1 VSDELREMARGIHPA
16 ILSEGGLRPALHALA
31 RRVLIPVELHI
42 GTGAR
47 FPQPVEVAAYYAVSE
62 ALANTAKHA
71 NASHASVS
79 LEERDGALQLA
90 VRDDGAGGAD
100 LGRGSG
106 LVGLRDRVE
115 ALGGTIEVTSP
126 QGSGTTVQVTL
137 PTGTR

>member
-1 VSDELREMARGIHPA
+1 VTSGRVLRDDPHVTLALAIFVAMA
-16 ILSEGGLRPALHALA
+16 ILA
-31 RRVLIPVELHI
+31 IPRNGRWFVRWQ
-42 GTGAR
+42 T
-47 FPQPVEVAAYYAVSE
+47 
-62 ALANTAKHA
+62 
-71 NASHASVS
+71 HASVS

-106 LVGLRDRVE
+106 LVGLRDRME
-115 ALGGTIEVTSP
+115 ALGGTIEVASP

>member
-1 VSDELREMARGIHPA
+1 LFCPDASGLASFDESIVMSVSRSIDG
-16 ILSEGGLRPALHALA
+16 SGVSGGALTTSC
-31 RRVLIPVELHI
+31 VVE
-42 GTGAR
+42 AV
-47 FPQPVEVAAYYAVSE
+47 PPPVEVAAYYTVSE

-71 NASHASVS
+71 NASHANVS